1 LAEKGLNFLP
11 RHIKRFRQGYQD
23 ITYIL
28 LAIGGFFLIG
38 AQKYGGEMLLR
49 IYLFSLPFMVFFAA
63 TLFCGKP
70 TLVMRKTSPWMT
82 TTIITFNLILLV
94 GFLFTRYGDERVNY
108 KSYNE
113 LNAIQYLYETA
124 PANSFFLVAWNNVPL
139 PFENFEKY
147 DIKSLTYSFTNAVI
161 NTNAGEVIKFIKS
174 EHKPKSYVIF
184 TQGEQA
190 EATAWDG
197 MPPDILHRLEAAVLQ
212 SGEFKLIYSN
222 TDAQIL
228 QFIE

>member
-1 LAEKGLNFLP
+1 MIAKNVGWIFTMAWTFISQNTNMILGTFGDLNNNVPKSITSGSFNESPLYQIIAKLRLYMTMLIWLLAFVGGMKRFLKGYQDIRLAEKGLNFLP

-94 GFLFTRYGDERVNY
+94 GFLFTRYGDERVN
-108 KSYNE
+108 
-113 LNAIQYLYETA
+113 
-124 PANSFFLVAWNNVPL
+124 
-139 PFENFEKY
+139 
-147 DIKSLTYSFTNAVI
+147 
-161 NTNAGEVIKFIKS
+161 
-174 EHKPKSYVIF
+174 
-184 TQGEQA
+184 
-190 EATAWDG
+190 
-197 MPPDILHRLEAAVLQ
+197 
-212 SGEFKLIYSN
+212 
-222 TDAQIL
+222 
-228 QFIE
+228 